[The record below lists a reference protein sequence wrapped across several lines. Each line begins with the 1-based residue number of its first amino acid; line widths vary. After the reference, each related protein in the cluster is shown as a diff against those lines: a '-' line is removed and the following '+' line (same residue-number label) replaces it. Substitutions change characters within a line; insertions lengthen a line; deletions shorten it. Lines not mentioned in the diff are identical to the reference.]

1 MASSTEGKDEAM
13 LQVLAYT
20 RRKTYRDLFRFH
32 PRDLEPVRD
41 SLREPFP
48 TTPGS
53 GMGTLNKLPLELML
67 NIFQLLDI
75 RSHLRVRRVS
85 RGMRQAASTT
95 KGYREVAE
103 HGLEVIRTLLLEKT
117 KFNPTILELYQLLIT
132 PDCSMCPQFGDYLS
146 KLTIKRCCYACATGE
161 TTTDIRRVFTS
172 LIPGGERIQE
182 QLRRQFVP
190 RSVILSGRDLP
201 DQPTGGSVQGMTF
214 VAESY
219 EPETPASRL
228 RDFRAFHRPDM
239 LHYTAISNAVDF
251 TYYDLD
257 AAEIQHGFSCKGCHA
272 GGQRIATRK
281 AYSKEKLLDHFK
293 TCSYAQTMYDK
304 SQKETV
310 GSLAAPDSTGD
321 TAE

>member
-13 LQVLAYT
+13 LQVAAH
-20 RRKTYRDLFRFH
+20 RRQKTQHDLFRFH

-103 HGLEVIRTLLLEKT
+103 HGLEAIRTILLEKT
-117 KFNPTILELYQLLIT
+117 KFDPTILDVYQLLIT
-132 PDCSMCPQFGDYLS
+132 PDCSMCPHHGGYLS
-146 KLTIKRCCYACATGE
+146 KLTMKRCCYECATGE
-161 TTTDIRRVFTS
+161 TTTDIRRVYTS
-172 LIPGGERIQE
+172 LIPGTERIYE
-182 QLRRQFVP
+182 QLRRRFVP
-190 RSVILSGRDLP
+190 GSLIVSGRDLP
-201 DQPTGGSVQGMTF
+201 DQPTGGSVYGMTF
-214 VAESY
+214 VAQSY
-219 EPETPASRL
+219 ESENPASRS

-239 LHYTAISNAVDF
+239 LHYTAIYNAVDF
-251 TYYDLD
+251 PYYDSD
-257 AAEIQHGFSCKGCHA
+257 AAEIQHGFNCKGCQA
-272 GGQRIATRK
+272 GNGCAASRNVYT
-281 AYSKEKLLDHFK
+281 KEKLLDHFK
-293 TCSYAQTMYDK
+293 TCSRARTMYDE
-304 SQKETV
+304 SQKKTV
-310 GSLAAPDSTGD
+310 GSPAAPDSTSD